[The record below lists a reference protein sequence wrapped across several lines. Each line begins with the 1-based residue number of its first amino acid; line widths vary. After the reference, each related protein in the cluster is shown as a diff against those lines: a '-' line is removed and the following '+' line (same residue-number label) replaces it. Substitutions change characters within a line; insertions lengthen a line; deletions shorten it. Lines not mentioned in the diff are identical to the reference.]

1 MAKWGPA
8 WTNGTAE
15 MRRLHSNINRQQAAL
30 HIWTGDIIQNS
41 DVPLL
46 GKNMVQSQN
55 TNDHVVPTKKTF
67 RWKDQFELANR
78 KPLTFDPDA
87 LLHIWTAVVFL
98 ISLSNFSG
106 DQLIN
111 CNQLVFVHFCP
122 IVCCGRFYRNFSLC
136 LFCFLF
142 VIISLAVPWLI
153 PPLVCFQTG
162 VWWSDPSL
170 SLITFRGER
179 MIVFVNTLPF
189 VFVHTSPLLFV
200 YSNTR
205 MCNYADEFSFTN
217 IWKLEVLRLDVVLGA
232 FGLQALLKT
241 INLHLETLYL

>member
-1 MAKWGPA
+1 MAKWDPA

-30 HIWTGDIIQNS
+30 HIWAGDTIQNS

-98 ISLSNFSG
+98 ISLSNFTG

-111 CNQLVFVHFCP
+111 CNQLVFVNFCP
-122 IVCCGRFYRNFSLC
+122 IVCCGRFYRNFSL
-136 LFCFLF
+136 LSFLF
-142 VIISLAVPWLI
+142 PFCNYFTSCA
-153 PPLVCFQTG
+153 LVNSSFG
-162 VWWSDPSL
+162 LLSDWCLMIRPL
-170 SLITFRGER
+170 SLTNHLSRGADDCICKYIT
-179 MIVFVNTLPF
+179 ICIL
-189 VFVHTSPLLFV
+189 
-200 YSNTR
+200 
-205 MCNYADEFSFTN
+205 
-217 IWKLEVLRLDVVLGA
+217 
-232 FGLQALLKT
+232 
-241 INLHLETLYL
+241 

>member
-30 HIWTGDIIQNS
+30 HIWTGDTIQCKT
-41 DVPLL
+41 L
-46 GKNMVQSQN
+46 MSQK
-55 TNDHVVPTKKTF
+55 HGQITKYLPSFLKHLILCC
-67 RWKDQFELANR
+67 KDQFELANR
-78 KPLTFDPDA
+78 KPPTFEPDA
-87 LLHIWTAVVFL
+87 PLHIWTAVVFL

-111 CNQLVFVHFCP
+111 CNQLVFVNFCP

-179 MIVFVNTLPF
+179 MIVFGNTLPF
-189 VFVHTSPLLFV
+189 VFVRTSPLLFV

-241 INLHLETLYL
+241 INLYLETLYL